1 MVHSMLSEKNIL
13 KTFWPEAVNWTVH
26 VLNRSPTLAVKN
38 QTPEEAW
45 SGIKP
50 SVVYFRV
57 FGCISHVHVP
67 DSKRA
72 KLDDKSLACVLL
84 GVSEE
89 SKAYRLYD
97 PASQKIIVSRDVVFE
112 EDKCWNWDKQYGA
125 AISCNLEWGEEEHAA
140 ASADN
145 GAHIDNG
152 DNDDHSG
159 SEHEAVT
166 EEDGYYS
173 GSNHDVDIAEV
184 VREAEPNESH
194 ATDLDTAAAANPSD
208 DFFPAGLPSLH
219 ERRNRRPSVWLRD
232 YETGEGLSEDDSASQ
247 LAMFAAADP
256 IHFDDAVKSEKWRTT
271 MDVEMEAIK
280 RNGTWELMELPARGK
295 KVGVKWVYKTKL
307 NEHGVVDRYKARL
320 VVKGY
325 SQQYGVDYTEV
336 FAPVARME
344 TIRLVVALA
353 AQRGWTIYQ
362 LDVKSAF
369 LYGELNEEVGVDQPC
384 GYVQKGNEHKVYKL
398 KKALYGLK
406 QAPRAWYSR
415 IEAYFMKEGFEKCDY
430 EHTLFTKTRK
440 EGNILIISLYIDDLI
455 YTGNDELMISEF
467 KNSMKHEFDM
477 TDLGKMRYFLGL
489 EVLQKS
495 TGVFI
500 NQKKYASEV
509 LKRFGMDKSNSVRNP
524 IVPGCKLVK
533 DEGGVKVDNTHFKQM
548 VGSLMYLTATRP
560 DMMFVVSLISRYM
573 ENPTELHLQV
583 AKRVLRY
590 LKGTL
595 DFGIF
600 YNKGRN
606 NDLVAYTDSDY
617 AGDLGDRK
625 STSGYV
631 FLLSSGTISWL
642 SKKQPVVSLS
652 TTEAEFIVAASY
664 ACQIVWLKRVLEKL
678 GLNQDKTTII
688 HCDSSSAIK
697 LSKNP
702 VMHGRSKHIDVRFHF
717 LRELTKAGT
726 VELIY
731 CNTQDQI
738 ADIMTKPL
746 KLEAF
751 LKLRALL
758 GVCSENDIN

>member
-1 MVHSMLSEKNIL
+1 
-13 KTFWPEAVNWTVH
+13 
-26 VLNRSPTLAVKN
+26 
-38 QTPEEAW
+38 
-45 SGIKP
+45 
-50 SVVYFRV
+50 
-57 FGCISHVHVP
+57 
-67 DSKRA
+67 
-72 KLDDKSLACVLL
+72 
-84 GVSEE
+84 
-89 SKAYRLYD
+89 
-97 PASQKIIVSRDVVFE
+97 
-112 EDKCWNWDKQYGA
+112 
-125 AISCNLEWGEEEHAA
+125 
-140 ASADN
+140 
-145 GAHIDNG
+145 
-152 DNDDHSG
+152 
-159 SEHEAVT
+159 
-166 EEDGYYS
+166 
-173 GSNHDVDIAEV
+173 
-184 VREAEPNESH
+184 
-194 ATDLDTAAAANPSD
+194 
-208 DFFPAGLPSLH
+208 
-219 ERRNRRPSVWLRD
+219 
-232 YETGEGLSEDDSASQ
+232 
-247 LAMFAAADP
+247 
-256 IHFDDAVKSEKWRTT
+256 
-271 MDVEMEAIK
+271 
-280 RNGTWELMELPARGK
+280 
-295 KVGVKWVYKTKL
+295 VKWVYKTKL
-307 NEHGVVDRYKARL
+307 NEHGAVDKYKARL

-369 LYGELNEEVGVDQPC
+369 LYGELNEEIFVDQPC

-430 EHTLFTKTRK
+430 EHTLFTKTGK
-440 EGNILIISLYIDDLI
+440 EGNILIISLYVDDLI

-467 KNSMKHEFDM
+467 KNSMKHEFGM

-500 NQKKYASEV
+500 NQKKYASKV
-509 LKRFGMDKSNSVRNP
+509 LQRFGMDKSNSVRNP

-548 VGSLMYLTATRP
+548 V
-560 DMMFVVSLISRYM
+560 
-573 ENPTELHLQV
+573 

-600 YNKGRN
+600 YKKGGN

-652 TTEAEFIVAASY
+652 TTEAEFIAAASC
-664 ACQIVWLKRVLEKL
+664 ACQTVWLKRVLEKL
-678 GLNQDKTTII
+678 GLN
-688 HCDSSSAIK
+688 
-697 LSKNP
+697 
-702 VMHGRSKHIDVRFHF
+702 
-717 LRELTKAGT
+717 
-726 VELIY
+726 
-731 CNTQDQI
+731 
-738 ADIMTKPL
+738 
-746 KLEAF
+746 
-751 LKLRALL
+751 
-758 GVCSENDIN
+758 